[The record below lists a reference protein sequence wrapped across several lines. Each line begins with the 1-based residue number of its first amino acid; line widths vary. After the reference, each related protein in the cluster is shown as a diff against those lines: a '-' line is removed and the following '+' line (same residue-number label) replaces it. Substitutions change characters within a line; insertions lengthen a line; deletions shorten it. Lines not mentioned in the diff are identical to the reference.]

1 MKTKSISNKLI
12 QSLFH
17 SFPKIMKHLKLYHL
31 LFLLSFT
38 LFSSCN
44 KEITEP
50 EHKNNG
56 SNVLYFEV
64 DGKGY
69 LLQDKRFGFKT
80 KKTGEIFSGNDKKS
94 LPIFRTIQKV
104 GTVKNSI
111 SISYCF
117 DKSQNGSALCGAL
130 FLEFKYIN
138 DKFNIEDIALSG
150 LFYSPKLD
158 KVVDFYNLSN
168 VLSPELTIF
177 NFDKNAEIISGQLRF
192 NYFEKTPDETVSVYI
207 YFDIPVSN
215 AQ

>member
-1 MKTKSISNKLI
+1 MPHVLRLLLSIGT
-12 QSLFH
+12 
-17 SFPKIMKHLKLYHL
+17 L
-31 LFLLSFT
+31 LFL
-38 LFSSCN
+38 SSCN

-150 LFYSPKLD
+150 FFFPKNSTRL
-158 KVVDFYNLSN
+158 L
-168 VLSPELTIF
+168 
-177 NFDKNAEIISGQLRF
+177 ISITHPMCNHR
-192 NYFEKTPDETVSVYI
+192 S
-207 YFDIPVSN
+207 
-215 AQ
+215 